1 MQISTGSSREEGASV
16 VEKERVLQGS
26 EEHPALDARPRF
38 YPRLEGLLPLTL
50 WLSLSLAAK
59 FLLSEA
65 AVLWGGEEGKRDSL
79 THQIPQALLSK
90 CLWGPR
96 PAARST
102 VHSRKALSAVLDS
115 IPALPPAS

>member
-1 MQISTGSSREEGASV
+1 MSRRRREFF
-16 VEKERVLQGS
+16 RVQRSIQHGTQG
-26 EEHPALDARPRF
+26 HAF
-38 YPRLEGLLPLTL
+38 TPRLEGLLPLTL

-59 FLLSEA
+59 FLLLEA
-65 AVLWGGEEGKRDSL
+65 AVLGGGEEGKRESL

-102 VHSRKALSAVLDS
+102 VHSREALSAELDS